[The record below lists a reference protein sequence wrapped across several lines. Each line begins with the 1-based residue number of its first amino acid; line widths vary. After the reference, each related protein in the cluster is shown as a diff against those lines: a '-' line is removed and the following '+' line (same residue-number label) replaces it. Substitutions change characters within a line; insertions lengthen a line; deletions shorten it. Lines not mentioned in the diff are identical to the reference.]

1 MEVFVQQMTN
11 GLTLGSV
18 YALLAIGFSL
28 IFGVLNL
35 VTFAH
40 GEVYMVGAFAG
51 LLVLWLMPWN
61 IPLALLAGLL
71 VAFILGLLVE
81 RVSFRPFRGAPHMT
95 TLLSTIGVSITLQN
109 AVILLL
115 GPETKSLP
123 DPLQLGHSYI
133 GTGRVS
139 NLQILIIL
147 VSVAIVTG
155 LTLFIDRSRQG
166 RAMRAV
172 SQDLEIAR
180 LMGVPSVR
188 VTALAFAIGSGLA
201 GLAGVLIGLYY
212 NAFSPLMGVEAGMKA
227 FAATVLGGLGSVP
240 GAVLGGLILGLA
252 EVMTAAYLD
261 PAYRDVIGFVIL
273 VAVLILRP
281 RGLMG
286 KRSL

>member
-1 MEVFVQQMTN
+1 MAVFIQQVIN

-51 LLVLWLMPWN
+51 LLMLVLMPWN
-61 IPLALLAGLL
+61 LPLALVVGLV
-71 VAFILGLLVE
+71 VAFGLGLLVE

-109 AVILLL
+109 AAILLL
-115 GPETKSLP
+115 GAETKSIAN
-123 DPLQLGHSYI
+123 PLQLGHLFI
-133 GTGRVS
+133 GSSRIS
-139 NLQILIIL
+139 SLQLMIIL
-147 VSVAIVTG
+147 VSLAMVWG
-155 LTLFIDRSRQG
+155 LTLFIGRTKLG

-180 LMGVPSVR
+180 LMGIPSVR
-188 VTALAFAIGSGLA
+188 ITALAFGIGSALA
-201 GLAGVLIGLYY
+201 GMAGVLIGIYY
-212 NAFSPLMGVEAGMKA
+212 NAFSPLMGVDAGMKA
-227 FAATVLGGLGSVP
+227 FAATVLGGLGSIP

-252 EVMTAAYLD
+252 EGMTAAYLD
-261 PAYRDVIGFVIL
+261 PAYRDVVGFVIL
-273 VAVLILRP
+273 IAVLILRP

-286 KRSL
+286 RRGM

>member
-1 MEVFVQQMTN
+1 MSVFIQQVTN

-51 LLVLWLMPWN
+51 FLALVVMPWN
-61 IPLALLAGLL
+61 VPLALLVGL
-71 VAFILGLLVE
+71 VTAFVLGLAVE

-109 AVILLL
+109 AAILLL
-115 GPETKSLP
+115 GPETKSLAN
-123 DPLQLGHSYI
+123 PLQLGHVFI
-133 GTGRVS
+133 GPGRIS
-139 NLQILIIL
+139 NLQILIIGVSL
-147 VSVAIVTG
+147 VMVQV
-155 LTLFIDRSRQG
+155 LTLFINRTRAG
-166 RAMRAV
+166 RAMRAI

-180 LMGVPSVR
+180 LMGIPSVR
-188 VTALAFAIGSGLA
+188 ITALAFAIGSALA

-212 NAFSPLMGVEAGMKA
+212 NAFSPLMGVDAGMKA
-227 FAATVLGGLGSVP
+227 FEATVLGGLGSVP

-252 EVMTAAYLD
+252 EDMTAAYLD
-261 PAYRDVIGFVIL
+261 PAYRDVVGFVIL
-273 VAVLILRP
+273 IAVLVLRP

-286 KRSL
+286 KRSI

>member
-1 MEVFVQQMTN
+1 MSVLIQQITN

-40 GEVYMVGAFAG
+40 GEVYMVGAMAG
-51 LLVLWLMPWN
+51 FLVLAIMPWN
-61 IPLALLAGLL
+61 VPLALLVGL
-71 VAFILGLLVE
+71 VTAFALGLLVE

-109 AVILLL
+109 AAILLV
-115 GPETKSLP
+115 GPETKSLA
-123 DPLQLGHSYI
+123 DPLQLGHVFL
-133 GTGRVS
+133 GPGRIS
-139 NLQILIIL
+139 NLQILIIA
-147 VSVAIVTG
+147 VSVVMVVA
-155 LTLFIDRSRQG
+155 LTLFINRSRQG

-180 LMGVPSVR
+180 LMGIPSVQI
-188 VTALAFAIGSGLA
+188 TAMAFAIGSALA
-201 GLAGVLIGLYY
+201 GVAGVLIGVYY
-212 NAFSPLMGVEAGMKA
+212 NAFSPHMGVEAGMKA

-261 PAYRDVIGFVIL
+261 PAYRDVVGFVIL

-286 KRSL
+286 KRSV

>member
-1 MEVFVQQMTN
+1 MAVFIQQVTN

-40 GEVYMVGAFAG
+40 GEVYMMAAFAG
-51 LLVLWLMPWN
+51 FFTLVAMPWN
-61 IPLALLAGLL
+61 LPLALLVGL
-71 VAFILGLLVE
+71 VTAFVLGFLVE

-109 AVILLL
+109 AAILLF
-115 GPETKSLP
+115 GAETQSVANP
-123 DPLQLGHSYI
+123 IRLGHVLI
-133 GTGRVS
+133 GPARIS
-139 NLQILIIL
+139 NLQLLIIA
-147 VSVAIVTG
+147 VSLTTVAA
-155 LTLFIDRSRQG
+155 LTLFINRTRWG

-180 LMGVPSVR
+180 LMGVPSAQIS
-188 VTALAFAIGSGLA
+188 TLAFAIGSALA
-201 GLAGVLIGLYY
+201 GVAGVLIGIYY
-212 NAFSPLMGVEAGMKA
+212 NAFSPTMGLEAGLKA
-227 FAATVLGGLGSVP
+227 FAATVLGGMGSIP
-240 GAVLGGLILGLA
+240 GAVLGGLILGMA
-252 EVMTAAYLD
+252 EDMTSAYLN
-261 PAYRDVIGFVIL
+261 PAYRDVVGFVIL

-286 KRSL
+286 KRTI